1 MLREKLDDCE
11 KFEQVVRGNF
21 LFIQKLKTKDKIKSD
36 FMKLTL
42 KKSKNS
48 YKRGQVVNKI
58 YSKSIY

>member
-42 KKSKNS
+42 KKSRNS